1 MKSFYVFYLR
11 NPGFGTSWK
20 CGISGSAGLWSRLGT
35 YQNAFGPDYKENW
48 KHIWIGSEKQIRL
61 LEEKYKERFADKI
74 IGGDAGYS
82 EWITKTN
89 EEELLEAVRFFREEY
104 FIKCLDVPD
113 EFKPFTADKIAELK
127 AWAETQK

>member
-11 NPGFGTSWK
+11 YPGFGSSWK
-20 CGISGSAGLWSRLGT
+20 CGISGSTGLWSRLGG

-48 KHIWIGSEKQIRL
+48 RHIWIGTEKQIRL

-82 EWITKTN
+82 EWITNIT
-89 EEELLEAVRFFREEY
+89 EEELLSAVKFFREEY
-104 FIKCLDVPD
+104 FIKCVDVPE
-113 EFKPFTADKIAELK
+113 EFKPFTADKIVGLK
-127 AWAETQK
+127 EWAHTI